1 MGTKIS
7 VMVAA
12 FTILAVIA
20 AVGVWQLLSGAPASR
35 PLESEGSRAK
45 ADTAPGLY
53 DDYASVLKT
62 YVDDRGMVNYR
73 QMRGDRQRLDAFV
86 ALLAGVD
93 TRTYQGWSEK
103 ERIAFWINAYNG
115 VTLRV
120 IIDHYPIKKR
130 GGLFGFRF
138 PDNSIRQIPGAWDKL
153 RFPVMGKQMTLDEIE
168 HEVLRKQFNEPR
180 IHLSLVCAAMGC
192 PPLRKEPY
200 GGKTL
205 DAQFD
210 DQARRFLQEAQKFRI
225 DRAKK
230 EVHLSSIFKWF
241 GKDFVKNYGTDK
253 EFAGHKDFE
262 RAVLSYISK
271 HLDEQDRNYLAN
283 ERYKIKYLDYD
294 WKLNEQ

>member
-7 VMVAA
+7 VMMAA
-12 FTILAVIA
+12 STILVVIA
-20 AVGVWQLLSGAPASR
+20 AVGAWQLLSGAPASR
-35 PLESEGSRAK
+35 APESEASRAK

-62 YVDDRGMVNYR
+62 YVDDRGMANYR
-73 QMRGDRQRLDAFV
+73 QMKADRQGLDAFV
-86 ALLAGVD
+86 AWLASVD
-93 TRTYQGWSEK
+93 SRTYRGWSEK
-103 ERIAFWINAYNG
+103 EKIAFWVNAYNG
-115 VTLRV
+115 LTLRV

-153 RFPVMGKQMTLDEIE
+153 KFPVMGKQMTLDEIE
-168 HEVLRKQFNEPR
+168 HEVLRKEFNEPR
-180 IHLSLVCAAMGC
+180 IHLALVCAAMGC
-192 PPLRKEPY
+192 PPLRHEPY
-200 GGKTL
+200 VGNRL

-210 DQARRFLQEAQKFRI
+210 DQAGRFLQAPRKFRI

-241 GKDFVKNYGTDK
+241 GEDFVRNYGTDK
-253 EFAGHKDFE
+253 AFAGHKDSE

-271 HLDEQDRNYLAN
+271 HVGEQDRNYLVN

-294 WKLNEQ
+294 WTLNEQ